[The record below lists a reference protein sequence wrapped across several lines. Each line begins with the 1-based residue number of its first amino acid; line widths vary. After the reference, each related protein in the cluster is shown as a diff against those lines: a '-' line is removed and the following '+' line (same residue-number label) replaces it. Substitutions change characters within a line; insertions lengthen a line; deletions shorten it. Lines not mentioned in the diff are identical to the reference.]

1 MAVFFAFLF
10 FGTENYKTKP
20 QKAFI
25 FVKCLAFR
33 YNKINKGKVEIS
45 LMILTGKNWRLSAS
59 QTVAD
64 ADTLLNVLLKNRGI
78 TEGQSVEQFLADDS
92 GFWHDPF
99 LYNDMKKA
107 VDIINETIDLHGR
120 VLVYGDYDCD
130 GVTATAI
137 LVRYFRSHNADV
149 RYIVPHRSEHGYG
162 LTEKIMDKVVEENP
176 NLVITVDCGV
186 TNLDT
191 VSELKERGIK
201 VIVTDHH
208 NVKDELPDADCVI
221 CAKRA
226 DNTYPFTELCGA
238 GVALKLVEALGK
250 DGRHGLNNNLWRQAI
265 ELAGLATIADL
276 VSVTDEN
283 RTIIKRAFK
292 SMQNPSNTGVRVMN
306 DMLLTTGKSL
316 DETFISFNVVPRI
329 NAAGRLYDSSDALKL
344 FLENNPSEAKLA
356 AQDLT
361 RENDERKEIEAKV
374 FEEARAQ
381 LENPDRPEKW
391 SLTNTCGPVV
401 VYGKNWHQ
409 GVLGIVAG
417 KLAQFYGRSALV
429 FTDDSTEPGCAKGS
443 GRAFGEFDLFN
454 CLEGISD
461 KLVNFGGH
469 KKAAGMLVRKEGMGA
484 FMEALE
490 AEAKRIAEEKGSSG
504 QDDDENSIDVECEL
518 LPSAVNFDAY
528 SEVCKLR
535 PFGIGNARPNFVTR
549 NLVIR
554 ELGTMS
560 DGVHLRLEL
569 TDSTGQYS
577 ISAVGFGM
585 GSYYYLLRAGDIVD
599 ICYTMNEYSYRGETT
614 LSLHLNDIRPEAG
627 KGFMWQK
634 AEIAEKLYSSGLDP
648 VQITKIAPGEDIIP
662 QMVPRDEH
670 FAECYKIINKFAGN
684 SLSTVDCVLLAR
696 LINNNTDADITPF
709 QTKRCLEVF
718 ADCGLLRLR
727 EITPMRLCFNIT
739 PGGAKVKLS
748 DSEVYRKVTDVG
760 QKK

>member
-1 MAVFFAFLF
+1 
-10 FGTENYKTKP
+10 
-20 QKAFI
+20 
-25 FVKCLAFR
+25 
-33 YNKINKGKVEIS
+33 
-45 LMILTGKNWRLSAS
+45 MILTGKNWRLSAS
-59 QTVAD
+59 QKVGD
-64 ADTLLNVLLKNRGI
+64 ADELLDILLKNRGI
-78 TEGQSVEQFLADDS
+78 TEGQSVEQFLSDDI

-99 LYNDMKKA
+99 LYNDMRKA
-107 VDIINETIDLHGR
+107 VDIINDTISSNGR

-130 GVTATAI
+130 GVTATSI
-137 LVRYFRSHNADV
+137 LVRYFRSHNTDV

-162 LTEKIMDKVVEENP
+162 LTEKIMDKVIEEQP

-191 VSELKERGIK
+191 VAELKERGIK

-250 DGRHGLNNNLWRQAI
+250 DGRHGVNNNLWRQAI

-292 SMQNPSNTGVRVMN
+292 SMENPSNVGVKVMN
-306 DMLLTTGKSL
+306 EMLLFAGKTL

-381 LENPDRPEKW
+381 LENPARPEKW

-429 FTDDSTEPGCAKGS
+429 FTDDATEPGCAKGS
-443 GRAFGEFDLFN
+443 GRAFGEFDLFK

-490 AEAKRIAEEKGSSG
+490 AEAAKINAEGSGDSE
-504 QDDDENSIDVECEL
+504 DLDNSIEADCEL
-518 LPSAVNFDAY
+518 EPSAVNFESY
-528 SEVCKLR
+528 NVVCKLR
-535 PFGIGNARPNFVTR
+535 PFGIGNVKPVFVTR

-554 ELGTMS
+554 EIGTMS
-560 DGVHLRLEL
+560 EGAHLRLEL
-569 TDSTGQYS
+569 TDSTGKNTL
-577 ISAVGFGM
+577 SAVGFGM
-585 GSYYYLLRAGDIVD
+585 GSYFNLLRSGDVVD
-599 ICYTMNEYSYRGETT
+599 ICYSMNEYTYRGETT
-614 LSLHLNDIRPEAG
+614 LSLHICDIMTEAG

-634 AEIAEKLYSSGLDP
+634 ADIAEKLYSSGLEP
-648 VQITKIAPGEDIIP
+648 SQISKMAHGEDIIP
-662 QMVPRDEH
+662 QMVPTTEH
-670 FAECYKIINKFAGN
+670 FAECYRIIDKFAGN
-684 SLSTVDCVLLAR
+684 SLSTVDCVLLAK
-696 LINNNTDADITPF
+696 LINNNSDTFITPF

-718 ADCGLLRLR
+718 ADCGLIRLR
-727 EITPMRLCFNIT
+727 EVTPTRLCFNIT
-739 PGGAKVKLS
+739 SGGKRVKLS
-748 DSEVYRKVTDVG
+748 DSEVYRKVTNVG
-760 QKK
+760 QK

>member
-1 MAVFFAFLF
+1 ML
-10 FGTENYKTKP
+10 
-20 QKAFI
+20 
-25 FVKCLAFR
+25 
-33 YNKINKGKVEIS
+33 
-45 LMILTGKNWRLSAS
+45 LTSKNWRIKAEGKVSE
-59 QTVAD
+59 
-64 ADTLLNVLLKNRGI
+64 ADTLLSILLQNRGI
-78 TEGQSVEQFLADDS
+78 GDQQEIEQFLSDDV

-99 LYNDMKKA
+99 LYNDMRKA
-107 VDIINETIDLHGR
+107 VDIINDTIDSHGR

-137 LVRYFRSHNADV
+137 LVRYFRSHNCDV

-162 LTEKIMDKVVEENP
+162 LTEKIMDKVIEEQP

-191 VSELKERGIK
+191 VAELKERGIK

-221 CAKRA
+221 CAKRT
-226 DNTYPFTELCGA
+226 DNAYPFTELCGA
-238 GVALKLVEALGK
+238 GVALKVVEALGK
-250 DGRHGLNNNLWRQAI
+250 DGRHGVNGNLWRQAI

-292 SMQNPSNTGVRVMN
+292 SMDNPSNTGVKVMN
-306 DMLLTTGKSL
+306 EMLLFAGKTL

-344 FLENNPSEAKLA
+344 FLENNPSEAKKA

-374 FEEARAQ
+374 FEEARMQ

-417 KLAQFYGRSALV
+417 KLAQYYGRSALV
-429 FTDDSTEPGCAKGS
+429 FTDDATEPGCAKGS
-443 GRAFGEFDLFN
+443 GRAFGEFDLFK

-469 KKAAGMLVRKEGMGA
+469 KKAAGMLVRKEGMAA

-490 AEAKRIAEEKGSSG
+490 AEAKRISEAGGADASE
-504 QDDDENSIDVECEL
+504 DADNSIEVDCEL
-518 LPSAVNFDAY
+518 DPSAVNFDSY
-528 SEVCKLR
+528 REICRLR
-535 PFGIGNARPNFVTR
+535 PFGIGNSKPNFVTKD
-549 NLVIR
+549 LVIR
-554 ELGTMS
+554 EIGTMS
-560 DGVHLRLEL
+560 DGAHLRVEL
-569 TDSTGQYS
+569 TDSTGRYS
-577 ISAVGFGM
+577 LSAVGFGM
-585 GSYYYLLRAGDIVD
+585 GSYFNLLRSGDKVD
-599 ICYTMNEYSYRGETT
+599 ICYTMNEYTYRGETT
-614 LSLHLNDIRPEAG
+614 LSLHLNDIIPEASE
-627 KGFMWQK
+627 GFMWKK
-634 AEIAEKLYSSGLDP
+634 ADIAEKLYSSGLEP
-648 VQITKIAPGEDIIP
+648 SQISKMAHGEDIIP
-662 QMVPRDEH
+662 QMVPGPEH
-670 FAECYKIINKFAGN
+670 FAECYKIIDKYAGN

-696 LINNNTDADITPF
+696 LINNNSETFITPF

-727 EITPMRLCFNIT
+727 EITPTRLCFNIT
-739 PGGAKVKLS
+739 SSGKRVKLS
-748 DSEVYRKVTDVG
+748 DSEVYRKVTNVG
-760 QKK
+760 QK

>member
-1 MAVFFAFLF
+1 ML
-10 FGTENYKTKP
+10 
-20 QKAFI
+20 
-25 FVKCLAFR
+25 
-33 YNKINKGKVEIS
+33 
-45 LMILTGKNWRLSAS
+45 LTGKNWRLSAS
-59 QTVAD
+59 QAVAD
-64 ADTLLNVLLKNRGI
+64 ADRLLDILLNNRGI
-78 TEGQSVEQFLADDS
+78 TEGQSVEEFLSENDGS
-92 GFWHDPF
+92 WHDPF
-99 LYNDMKKA
+99 LYNDMRKA
-107 VDIINETIDLHGR
+107 VDIINDTIDLHGR

-149 RYIVPHRSEHGYG
+149 RYIVPHRAEHGYG
-162 LTEKIMDKVVEENP
+162 LTEKIMDKVIEEAP
-176 NLVITVDCGV
+176 ELVITVDCGV

-191 VSELKERGIK
+191 VAELKERGIK

-221 CAKRA
+221 CAKRP

-292 SMQNPSNTGVRVMN
+292 SMENPSNVGVKIMN
-306 DMLLTTGKSL
+306 EMLLFPGKSL

-344 FLENNPSEAKLA
+344 FLENNPSEAKRA

-374 FEEARAQ
+374 FDEARAQ
-381 LENPDRPEKW
+381 LENPERPEKW
-391 SLTNTCGPVV
+391 SLTNTSGPVV

-429 FTDDSTEPGCAKGS
+429 FTDDATEPGCAKGS
-443 GRAFGEFDLFN
+443 GRAFGEFDLFK

-490 AEAKRIAEEKGSSG
+490 AEARKLNEESSSG
-504 QDDDENSIDVECEL
+504 SGDDSDNSIDVECEL

-528 SEVCKLR
+528 RQICRLR

-554 ELGTMS
+554 EIATMS
-560 DGVHLRLEL
+560 DGAHLRLEL
-569 TDSTGQYS
+569 TDSTGKYS

-585 GSYYYLLRAGDIVD
+585 GSYYNLLRSGDIVD
-599 ICYTMNEYSYRGETT
+599 ICYTMNEYTYRGETT
-614 LSLHLNDIRPEAG
+614 LSLHLCDIMPEPG

-634 AEIAEKLYSSGLDP
+634 AEIAEKLYSSGLEIE
-648 VQITKIAPGEDIIP
+648 QITKIAPGEDIIP
-662 QMVPRDEH
+662 QMVPTGEH
-670 FAECYKIINKFAGN
+670 FAECYKIIDKYAGN

-696 LINNNTDADITPF
+696 LINNNSDTTITPF

-727 EITPMRLCFNIT
+727 EITPTRLCFNLT
-739 PGGAKVKLS
+739 PGGTKVRLS
-748 DSEVYRKVTDVG
+748 DSEVYRKVTNVG
-760 QKK
+760 KK

>member
-1 MAVFFAFLF
+1 ML
-10 FGTENYKTKP
+10 
-20 QKAFI
+20 
-25 FVKCLAFR
+25 
-33 YNKINKGKVEIS
+33 
-45 LMILTGKNWRLSAS
+45 LTGKNWRLSAS
-59 QTVAD
+59 QVVAD
-64 ADTLLNVLLKNRGI
+64 ADELLDILLDNRGI
-78 TEGQSVEQFLADDS
+78 TEGQSVEQFLSDNDGS
-92 GFWHDPF
+92 WHDPF
-99 LYNDMKKA
+99 LYKDMRKA
-107 VDIINETIDLHGR
+107 VDIINDTIDIKGR

-130 GVTATAI
+130 GVTATSI
-137 LVRYFRSHNADV
+137 LVRYFRSHNVDV
-149 RYIVPHRSEHGYG
+149 RYIVPHRAEHGYG
-162 LTEKIMDKVVEENP
+162 LTEKIMDKVIEEQP
-176 NLVITVDCGV
+176 GLVITVDCGV

-221 CAKRA
+221 CAKRP

-238 GVALKLVEALGK
+238 GVALKVVEALGK
-250 DGRHGLNNNLWRQAI
+250 DGRHGVNNNLWRQAI

-292 SMQNPSNTGVRVMN
+292 SMQNPSNVGVKVMN
-306 DMLLTTGKSL
+306 EMLLTPGKSL

-344 FLENNPSEAKLA
+344 FLENNPSEARRA

-401 VYGKNWHQ
+401 VYGRNWHQ

-429 FTDDSTEPGCAKGS
+429 FTDDATEPGCAKGS
-443 GRAFGEFDLFN
+443 GRAFGEFDLFK

-490 AEAKRIAEEKGSSG
+490 AEAVKLGESGSSDG
-504 QDDDENSIDVECEL
+504 EDLDNSIEADCEL
-518 LPSAVNFDAY
+518 LPSAVNFDSY
-528 SEVCKLR
+528 DEMCKLR
-535 PFGIGNARPNFVTR
+535 PFGIGNVKPVFVTR
-549 NLVIR
+549 GLVIR
-554 ELGTMS
+554 EIGTMS
-560 DGVHLRLEL
+560 EGAHLRLEL
-569 TDSTGQYS
+569 TDNAGKTTL
-577 ISAVGFGM
+577 SAVGFGM
-585 GSYYYLLRAGDIVD
+585 GNYFNLLRSGDIVD
-599 ICYTMNEYSYRGETT
+599 ICYTMNEYTYRGETT
-614 LSLHLNDIRPEAG
+614 LSLHLCDIMTDAG

-634 AEIAEKLYSSGLDP
+634 ADIAEKLYSSGLEP
-648 VQITKIAPGEDIIP
+648 SQISKMAHGEDIIP
-662 QMVPRDEH
+662 QMVPTAQH
-670 FAECYKIINKFAGN
+670 FAECYRIIDKFAGN
-684 SLSTVDCVLLAR
+684 SLSTVDCVLLAK
-696 LINNNTDADITPF
+696 LINNNSDTFITPF

-718 ADCGLLRLR
+718 ADCGLIRLR
-727 EITPMRLCFNIT
+727 EITPTRLCFNIT
-739 PGGAKVKLS
+739 SGGKRVKLS
-748 DSEVYRKVTDVG
+748 DSEVYRKVTNVG
-760 QKK
+760 QK

>member
-1 MAVFFAFLF
+1 ML
-10 FGTENYKTKP
+10 
-20 QKAFI
+20 
-25 FVKCLAFR
+25 
-33 YNKINKGKVEIS
+33 
-45 LMILTGKNWRLSAS
+45 LTSKNWRIKAEGKVSE
-59 QTVAD
+59 
-64 ADTLLNVLLKNRGI
+64 ADTLLSILLQNRGI
-78 TEGQSVEQFLADDS
+78 GDQQEIEQFLSDDV

-99 LYNDMKKA
+99 LYNDMRKA
-107 VDIINETIDLHGR
+107 VDIINEAIDSHGR

-137 LVRYFRSHNADV
+137 LVRYFRSHNCDV

-162 LTEKIMDKVVEENP
+162 LTEKIMDKVIEEQP

-191 VSELKERGIK
+191 VAELKERGIK

-221 CAKRA
+221 CAKRP
-226 DNTYPFTELCGA
+226 DNAYPFTELCGA
-238 GVALKLVEALGK
+238 GVALKVVEALGK
-250 DGRHGLNNNLWRQAI
+250 DGRHGVNGNLWRQAI

-292 SMQNPSNTGVRVMN
+292 SMENPSNTGVKVMN
-306 DMLLTTGKSL
+306 EMLLFAGKTL

-344 FLENNPSEAKLA
+344 FLENNPSEAKKA

-374 FEEARAQ
+374 FEEARMQ

-417 KLAQFYGRSALV
+417 KLAQYYGRSALV
-429 FTDDSTEPGCAKGS
+429 FTDDATEPGCAKGS
-443 GRAFGEFDLFN
+443 GRAFGEFDLFK

-469 KKAAGMLVRKEGMGA
+469 KKAAGMLVRKEGMAA

-490 AEAKRIAEEKGSSG
+490 AEAKRISEAGGADASE
-504 QDDDENSIDVECEL
+504 DADNSIEVDCEL
-518 LPSAVNFDAY
+518 DPSAVNFDSY
-528 SEVCKLR
+528 REICRLR
-535 PFGIGNARPNFVTR
+535 PFGIGNTKPNFVTKD
-549 NLVIR
+549 LVIR
-554 ELGTMS
+554 EIGTMS
-560 DGVHLRLEL
+560 DGAHLRVEL
-569 TDSTGQYS
+569 TDSTGRYS
-577 ISAVGFGM
+577 LSAVGFGM
-585 GSYYYLLRAGDIVD
+585 GSYFNLLRSGDKVD
-599 ICYTMNEYSYRGETT
+599 ICYTMNEYTYRGETT
-614 LSLHLNDIRPEAG
+614 LSLHLNDIIPEASE
-627 KGFMWQK
+627 GFMWKK
-634 AEIAEKLYSSGLDP
+634 ADIAEKLYSSGLEP
-648 VQITKIAPGEDIIP
+648 SQISKMAHGEDIIP
-662 QMVPRDEH
+662 QMVPGPEH
-670 FAECYKIINKFAGN
+670 FAECYKIIDKYAGN

-696 LINNNTDADITPF
+696 LINNNSETFITPF

-727 EITPMRLCFNIT
+727 EITPTRLCFNIT
-739 PGGAKVKLS
+739 SSGKRVKLS
-748 DSEVYRKVTDVG
+748 DSEVYRKVTNVG
-760 QKK
+760 QK

>member
-1 MAVFFAFLF
+1 
-10 FGTENYKTKP
+10 
-20 QKAFI
+20 
-25 FVKCLAFR
+25 
-33 YNKINKGKVEIS
+33 
-45 LMILTGKNWRLSAS
+45 MILTGKNWRLSAP
-59 QTVAD
+59 QAVAD
-64 ADTLLNVLLKNRGI
+64 ADELLDILLKNRGI
-78 TEGQSVEQFLADDS
+78 TEGQSVEQFLSDDI

-107 VDIINETIDLHGR
+107 VDIINDTISMHGR

-130 GVTATAI
+130 GVTATSI
-137 LVRYFRSHNADV
+137 LVRYFRSHNTDV

-162 LTEKIMDKVVEENP
+162 LTEKIMDKVIEEQP

-191 VSELKERGIK
+191 VAELKERGIK

-221 CAKRA
+221 CAKRG

-250 DGRHGLNNNLWRQAI
+250 DGRHGVNNNLWRQAI

-292 SMQNPSNTGVRVMN
+292 SMENPSNVGVKVMN
-306 DMLLTTGKSL
+306 EMLLFAGKTL

-381 LENPDRPEKW
+381 LENPSRPEKW

-429 FTDDSTEPGCAKGS
+429 FTDDATEPGCAKGS
-443 GRAFGEFDLFN
+443 GRAFGEFDLFK

-469 KKAAGMLVRKEGMGA
+469 KKAAGMLVRKEGMAA

-490 AEAKRIAEEKGSSG
+490 AEAAKMNESGSG
-504 QDDDENSIDVECEL
+504 DGEDLDNSIEVDCEL
-518 LPSAVNFDAY
+518 LPQAVNFDSY
-528 SEVCKLR
+528 KEVCRLR
-535 PFGIGNARPNFVTR
+535 PFGIGNVKPNFITKG
-549 NLVIR
+549 LVIR
-554 ELGTMS
+554 EIGTMS
-560 DGVHLRLEL
+560 DGAHLRLEL
-569 TDSTGQYS
+569 TDSTGKYS
-577 ISAVGFGM
+577 LSAVGFGM
-585 GSYYYLLRAGDIVD
+585 GSYSNLLRAGDVVD
-599 ICYTMNEYSYRGETT
+599 ICYTMNEYTYRGDTT
-614 LSLHLNDIRPEAG
+614 LSLHLCDIFAEPG

-634 AEIAEKLYSSGLDP
+634 ADIAEKLYSSGLEP
-648 VQITKIAPGEDIIP
+648 SQISKMAHGEDIIP
-662 QMVPRDEH
+662 QMVPTTEH
-670 FAECYKIINKFAGN
+670 FAECYKIIDKFAGN
-684 SLSTVDCVLLAR
+684 SLSTVDCVLLAK
-696 LINNNTDADITPF
+696 LINNNSDTFITPF

-718 ADCGLLRLR
+718 ADCGLIRLR
-727 EITPMRLCFNIT
+727 EITPTRLCFNIT
-739 PGGAKVKLS
+739 SGGKRVKLS
-748 DSEVYRKVTDVG
+748 DSEVYRKVTNVG
-760 QKK
+760 QK

>member
-1 MAVFFAFLF
+1 
-10 FGTENYKTKP
+10 
-20 QKAFI
+20 
-25 FVKCLAFR
+25 
-33 YNKINKGKVEIS
+33 
-45 LMILTGKNWRLSAS
+45 MILTGKNWRLSAP
-59 QTVAD
+59 QAVAD
-64 ADTLLNVLLKNRGI
+64 ADELLDILLKNRGI
-78 TEGQSVEQFLADDS
+78 TEGQSVEQFLSDDI

-107 VDIINETIDLHGR
+107 VDIINDTISMHGR

-130 GVTATAI
+130 GVTATSI
-137 LVRYFRSHNADV
+137 LVRYFRSHNTDV

-162 LTEKIMDKVVEENP
+162 LTEKIMDKVIEEKP

-191 VSELKERGIK
+191 VAELKERGIK

-250 DGRHGLNNNLWRQAI
+250 DGRHGVNNNLWRQAI

-292 SMQNPSNTGVRVMN
+292 SMENPSNVGVKVMN
-306 DMLLTTGKSL
+306 EMLLFAGKTL

-381 LENPDRPEKW
+381 LENPSRPEKW

-429 FTDDSTEPGCAKGS
+429 FTDDATEPGCAKGS
-443 GRAFGEFDLFN
+443 GRAFGEFDLFK

-469 KKAAGMLVRKEGMGA
+469 KKAAGMLVRKEGMAA

-490 AEAKRIAEEKGSSG
+490 AEAAKMNESG
-504 QDDDENSIDVECEL
+504 NGDGEDLDNSIEVDCEL
-518 LPSAVNFDAY
+518 LPQAVNFDSY
-528 SEVCKLR
+528 KEVCRLR
-535 PFGIGNARPNFVTR
+535 PFGIGNVKPNFITKG
-549 NLVIR
+549 LVIR
-554 ELGTMS
+554 EIGTMS
-560 DGVHLRLEL
+560 DGAHLRLEL
-569 TDSTGQYS
+569 TDSTGKYS
-577 ISAVGFGM
+577 LSAVGFGM
-585 GSYYYLLRAGDIVD
+585 GSYSNLLRAGDVVD
-599 ICYTMNEYSYRGETT
+599 ICYTMNEYTYRGDTT
-614 LSLHLNDIRPEAG
+614 LSLHLCDIFAEPG

-634 AEIAEKLYSSGLDP
+634 ADIAEKLYSSGLEP
-648 VQITKIAPGEDIIP
+648 SQISKMAHGEDIIP
-662 QMVPRDEH
+662 QMVPTTEH
-670 FAECYKIINKFAGN
+670 FAECYKIIDKFAGN
-684 SLSTVDCVLLAR
+684 SLSTVDCVLLAK
-696 LINNNTDADITPF
+696 LINNNSDTFITPF

-718 ADCGLLRLR
+718 ADCGLIRLR
-727 EITPMRLCFNIT
+727 EITPTRLCFNIT
-739 PGGAKVKLS
+739 SGGKRVKLS
-748 DSEVYRKVTDVG
+748 DSEVYRKVTNVG
-760 QKK
+760 QK

>member
-1 MAVFFAFLF
+1 ML
-10 FGTENYKTKP
+10 
-20 QKAFI
+20 
-25 FVKCLAFR
+25 
-33 YNKINKGKVEIS
+33 
-45 LMILTGKNWRLSAS
+45 LTSKNWRIKAEGKVSE
-59 QTVAD
+59 
-64 ADTLLNVLLKNRGI
+64 ADTLLSILLQNRGI
-78 TEGQSVEQFLADDS
+78 GDQQEIEQFLSDDV

-99 LYNDMKKA
+99 LYNDMRKA
-107 VDIINETIDLHGR
+107 VDIINEMIDSHGR

-137 LVRYFRSHNADV
+137 LVRYFRSHNCDV

-162 LTEKIMDKVVEENP
+162 LTEKIMDKVIEEQP

-191 VSELKERGIK
+191 VAELKERGIK

-221 CAKRA
+221 CAKRP
-226 DNTYPFTELCGA
+226 DNAYPFTELCGA
-238 GVALKLVEALGK
+238 GVALKVVEALGK
-250 DGRHGLNNNLWRQAI
+250 DGRHGVNGNLWRQAI

-292 SMQNPSNTGVRVMN
+292 SMENPSNTGVKVMN
-306 DMLLTTGKSL
+306 EMLLFAGKTL

-344 FLENNPSEAKLA
+344 FLENNPSEAKKA

-374 FEEARAQ
+374 FEEARMQ

-417 KLAQFYGRSALV
+417 KLAQYYGRSALV
-429 FTDDSTEPGCAKGS
+429 FTDDATEPGCAKGS
-443 GRAFGEFDLFN
+443 GRAFGEFDLFK

-469 KKAAGMLVRKEGMGA
+469 KKAAGMLVRKEGMAA

-490 AEAKRIAEEKGSSG
+490 AEAKRISEAGGADASE
-504 QDDDENSIDVECEL
+504 DADNSIEVDCEL
-518 LPSAVNFDAY
+518 APSAVNFDSY
-528 SEVCKLR
+528 REICRLR
-535 PFGIGNARPNFVTR
+535 PFGIGNSKPNFVTKD
-549 NLVIR
+549 LVIR
-554 ELGTMS
+554 EIGTMS
-560 DGVHLRLEL
+560 DGAHLRVEL
-569 TDSTGQYS
+569 TDSTGRYS
-577 ISAVGFGM
+577 LSAVGFGM
-585 GSYYYLLRAGDIVD
+585 GSYFNLLRSGDKVD
-599 ICYTMNEYSYRGETT
+599 ICYTMNEYTYRGETT
-614 LSLHLNDIRPEAG
+614 LSLHLNDIIPEPSE
-627 KGFMWQK
+627 GFMWKK
-634 AEIAEKLYSSGLDP
+634 ADIAEKLYSSGLEP
-648 VQITKIAPGEDIIP
+648 SQISKMAHGEAIIP
-662 QMVPRDEH
+662 QMVPGPEH
-670 FAECYKIINKFAGN
+670 FAECYKIIDKYAGN

-696 LINNNTDADITPF
+696 LINNNSETFITPF

-727 EITPMRLCFNIT
+727 EITPTRLCFNIT
-739 PGGAKVKLS
+739 SSGKRVKLS
-748 DSEVYRKVTDVG
+748 DSEVYRKVTNVG
-760 QKK
+760 QK

>member
-1 MAVFFAFLF
+1 ML
-10 FGTENYKTKP
+10 
-20 QKAFI
+20 
-25 FVKCLAFR
+25 
-33 YNKINKGKVEIS
+33 
-45 LMILTGKNWRLSAS
+45 LTSKNWRIKAEGKVSE
-59 QTVAD
+59 
-64 ADTLLNVLLKNRGI
+64 ADTLLSILLQNRGI
-78 TEGQSVEQFLADDS
+78 GDPQEIEQFLSDDV

-99 LYNDMKKA
+99 LYNDMRKA
-107 VDIINETIDLHGR
+107 VDIINDIIDSHGR

-137 LVRYFRSHNADV
+137 LVRYFRSHNCDV

-162 LTEKIMDKVVEENP
+162 LTEKIMDKVIEEQP

-191 VSELKERGIK
+191 VAELKERGIK

-221 CAKRA
+221 CAKRP

-238 GVALKLVEALGK
+238 GVALKVVEALGK
-250 DGRHGLNNNLWRQAI
+250 DGRHGVNGNLWRQAI

-292 SMQNPSNTGVRVMN
+292 SMENPSNTGVKVMN
-306 DMLLTTGKSL
+306 DMLLFAGKTL

-344 FLENNPSEAKLA
+344 FLENNPSEAKKA

-374 FEEARAQ
+374 FEEARMQ

-417 KLAQFYGRSALV
+417 KLAQYYGRSALV
-429 FTDDSTEPGCAKGS
+429 FTDDATEPGCAKGS
-443 GRAFGEFDLFN
+443 GRAFGEFDLFK

-490 AEAKRIAEEKGSSG
+490 DEAKRISEAGGADASE
-504 QDDDENSIDVECEL
+504 DADNSIEVECEL
-518 LPSAVNFDAY
+518 VPSAVNFDSY
-528 SEVCKLR
+528 REICRLR
-535 PFGIGNARPNFVTR
+535 PFGIGNTKPNFVTKD
-549 NLVIR
+549 LVIR
-554 ELGTMS
+554 EIGTMS
-560 DGVHLRLEL
+560 DGAHLRVEL
-569 TDSTGQYS
+569 TDSTGKNS
-577 ISAVGFGM
+577 LSAVGFGM
-585 GSYYYLLRAGDIVD
+585 GSYFNLLRSGDKVD
-599 ICYTMNEYSYRGETT
+599 ICYTMNEYTYRGETT
-614 LSLHLNDIRPEAG
+614 LSLHLNDIIPEPSE
-627 KGFMWQK
+627 GFMWKK
-634 AEIAEKLYSSGLDP
+634 ADIAEKLYSSGLEP
-648 VQITKIAPGEDIIP
+648 SQISKMAHGEDIIP
-662 QMVPRDEH
+662 QMVPGPEH
-670 FAECYKIINKFAGN
+670 FAECYKIIDKYAGN

-696 LINNNTDADITPF
+696 LINNNSETFITPF

-727 EITPMRLCFNIT
+727 EITPTRLCFNIT
-739 PGGAKVKLS
+739 SGGKRVKLS
-748 DSEVYRKVTDVG
+748 DSEVYRKVTNVG
-760 QKK
+760 QK

>member
-1 MAVFFAFLF
+1 
-10 FGTENYKTKP
+10 
-20 QKAFI
+20 
-25 FVKCLAFR
+25 
-33 YNKINKGKVEIS
+33 
-45 LMILTGKNWRLSAS
+45 MILTGKNWRLSAP
-59 QTVAD
+59 QAVAD
-64 ADTLLNVLLKNRGI
+64 ADELLDILLKNRGI
-78 TEGQSVEQFLADDS
+78 TEGQSVEQFLSDDI

-107 VDIINETIDLHGR
+107 VDIINDTISMHGR

-130 GVTATAI
+130 GVTATSI
-137 LVRYFRSHNADV
+137 LVRYFRSHNTDV

-162 LTEKIMDKVVEENP
+162 LTEKIMDKVIEEQP

-191 VSELKERGIK
+191 VAELKERGIK

-250 DGRHGLNNNLWRQAI
+250 DGRHGVNNNLWRQAI

-292 SMQNPSNTGVRVMN
+292 SMENPSNVGVKVMN
-306 DMLLTTGKSL
+306 EMLLFAGKTL

-381 LENPDRPEKW
+381 LENPSRPEKW

-429 FTDDSTEPGCAKGS
+429 FTDDATEPGCAKGS
-443 GRAFGEFDLFN
+443 GRAFGEFDLFK

-469 KKAAGMLVRKEGMGA
+469 KKAAGMLVRKEGMAA

-490 AEAKRIAEEKGSSG
+490 DEAAKMNESGS
-504 QDDDENSIDVECEL
+504 DDGEDLDNSIEVDCEL
-518 LPSAVNFDAY
+518 LPQAVNFDSY
-528 SEVCKLR
+528 REVCRLR
-535 PFGIGNARPNFVTR
+535 PFGIGNVKPNFITKG
-549 NLVIR
+549 LVIR
-554 ELGTMS
+554 EIGTMS
-560 DGVHLRLEL
+560 DGAHLRLEL
-569 TDSTGQYS
+569 TDSTGKYS
-577 ISAVGFGM
+577 LSAVGFGM
-585 GSYYYLLRAGDIVD
+585 GSYSNLLRAGDVVD
-599 ICYTMNEYSYRGETT
+599 ICYTMNEYTYRGDTT
-614 LSLHLNDIRPEAG
+614 LSLHLCDIYAEPG

-634 AEIAEKLYSSGLDP
+634 ADIAEKLYSSGLEP
-648 VQITKIAPGEDIIP
+648 SQISKMAHGEDIIP
-662 QMVPRDEH
+662 QMVPTTEH
-670 FAECYKIINKFAGN
+670 FAECYKIIDKFAGN
-684 SLSTVDCVLLAR
+684 SLSTVDCVLLAK
-696 LINNNTDADITPF
+696 LINNNSDTFITPF

-718 ADCGLLRLR
+718 ADCGLIRLR
-727 EITPMRLCFNIT
+727 EITPTRLCFNIT
-739 PGGAKVKLS
+739 SGGKRVKLS
-748 DSEVYRKVTDVG
+748 DSEVYRKVTNVG
-760 QKK
+760 QK

>member
-1 MAVFFAFLF
+1 ML
-10 FGTENYKTKP
+10 
-20 QKAFI
+20 
-25 FVKCLAFR
+25 
-33 YNKINKGKVEIS
+33 
-45 LMILTGKNWRLSAS
+45 LTSKNWRIKAEGKVSE
-59 QTVAD
+59 
-64 ADTLLNVLLKNRGI
+64 ADTLLSILLQNRGI
-78 TEGQSVEQFLADDS
+78 GDQQEIEQFLSDDV

-99 LYNDMKKA
+99 LYNDMRKA
-107 VDIINETIDLHGR
+107 VDIINDTIDSHGR

-137 LVRYFRSHNADV
+137 LVRYFRSHNCDV

-162 LTEKIMDKVVEENP
+162 LTEKIMDKVIEEQP

-191 VSELKERGIK
+191 VAELKERGIK

-221 CAKRA
+221 CAKRP
-226 DNTYPFTELCGA
+226 DNAYPFTELCGA
-238 GVALKLVEALGK
+238 GVALKVVEALGK
-250 DGRHGLNNNLWRQAI
+250 DGRHGVNGNLWRQAI

-292 SMQNPSNTGVRVMN
+292 SMDNPSNTGVKVMN
-306 DMLLTTGKSL
+306 EMLLFAGKTL

-344 FLENNPSEAKLA
+344 FLENNPSEAKKA

-374 FEEARAQ
+374 FEEARMQ

-417 KLAQFYGRSALV
+417 KLAQYYGRSALV
-429 FTDDSTEPGCAKGS
+429 FTDDATEPGCAKGS
-443 GRAFGEFDLFN
+443 GRAFGEFDLFK

-469 KKAAGMLVRKEGMGA
+469 KKAAGMLVRKEGMAA

-490 AEAKRIAEEKGSSG
+490 AEAKRISEAGGADASE
-504 QDDDENSIDVECEL
+504 DADNSIEVDCEL
-518 LPSAVNFDAY
+518 DPSAVNFDSY
-528 SEVCKLR
+528 REICRLR
-535 PFGIGNARPNFVTR
+535 PFGIGNSKPNFVTKD
-549 NLVIR
+549 LVIR
-554 ELGTMS
+554 EIGTMS
-560 DGVHLRLEL
+560 DGAHLRVEL
-569 TDSTGQYS
+569 TDSTGRYS
-577 ISAVGFGM
+577 LSAVGFGM
-585 GSYYYLLRAGDIVD
+585 GSYFNLLRSGDKVD
-599 ICYTMNEYSYRGETT
+599 ICYTMNEYTYRGETT
-614 LSLHLNDIRPEAG
+614 LSLHLNDIIPEASE
-627 KGFMWQK
+627 GFMWKK
-634 AEIAEKLYSSGLDP
+634 ADIAEKLYSSGLEP
-648 VQITKIAPGEDIIP
+648 SQISKMAHGEDIIP
-662 QMVPRDEH
+662 QMVPGPEH
-670 FAECYKIINKFAGN
+670 FAECYKIIDKYAGN

-696 LINNNTDADITPF
+696 LINNNSETFITPF

-727 EITPMRLCFNIT
+727 EITPTRLCFNIT
-739 PGGAKVKLS
+739 SSGKRVKLS
-748 DSEVYRKVTDVG
+748 DSEVYRKVTNVG
-760 QKK
+760 QK

>member
-1 MAVFFAFLF
+1 ML
-10 FGTENYKTKP
+10 
-20 QKAFI
+20 
-25 FVKCLAFR
+25 
-33 YNKINKGKVEIS
+33 
-45 LMILTGKNWRLSAS
+45 LTGKNWRIK
-59 QTVAD
+59 AD
-64 ADTLLNVLLKNRGI
+64 GQVSEADTLLSILLKNRGI
-78 TEGQSVEQFLADDS
+78 ADPQEIEQFLSDDI

-99 LYNDMKKA
+99 LYNDMRKA
-107 VDIINETIDLHGR
+107 VDIINDTISSHGR
-120 VLVYGDYDCD
+120 ILVYGDYDCD
-130 GVTATAI
+130 GVTATSI

-162 LTEKIMDKVVEENP
+162 LTEKIMDKVIEEQP
-176 NLVITVDCGV
+176 DLVITVDCGV

-221 CAKRA
+221 CAKRP

-238 GVALKLVEALGK
+238 GVALKVVEALGK
-250 DGRHGLNNNLWRQAI
+250 DGRHGVNNNLWRQAI

-292 SMQNPSNTGVRVMN
+292 SMENPSNVGVKVMN
-306 DMLLTTGKSL
+306 DMLLFAGKTL

-381 LENPDRPEKW
+381 LENPARPEKW

-429 FTDDSTEPGCAKGS
+429 FTDDATEPGCAKGS
-443 GRAFGEFDLFN
+443 GRAFGEFDLFK

-490 AEAKRIAEEKGSSG
+490 AEAVKLGESGSSDG
-504 QDDDENSIDVECEL
+504 EDLDNSIEADCEL
-518 LPSAVNFDAY
+518 LPSAVNFDSY
-528 SEVCKLR
+528 DEVCKLR
-535 PFGIGNARPNFVTR
+535 PFGIGNIKPVFVTR
-549 NLVIR
+549 GLVIR
-554 ELGTMS
+554 EIGTMS
-560 DGVHLRLEL
+560 EGAHLRLEL
-569 TDSTGQYS
+569 TDSTGKNTL
-577 ISAVGFGM
+577 SAVGFGM
-585 GSYYYLLRAGDIVD
+585 GSYFNLLRSGDVVD
-599 ICYTMNEYSYRGETT
+599 ICYTMNEYTYRGETT
-614 LSLHLNDIRPEAG
+614 LSLHLCDIMTDAG

-634 AEIAEKLYSSGLDP
+634 ADIAEKLYSSGLEP
-648 VQITKIAPGEDIIP
+648 SQISKMAHGEDIIP
-662 QMVPRDEH
+662 QMVPSAEH
-670 FAECYKIINKFAGN
+670 FAECYRIIDKFAGN
-684 SLSTVDCVLLAR
+684 SLSTVDCVLLAK
-696 LINNNTDADITPF
+696 LINNNSDTFITPF

-718 ADCGLLRLR
+718 ADCGLIRLR
-727 EITPMRLCFNIT
+727 EITPTRLCFNIT
-739 PGGAKVKLS
+739 SGGKRVKLS
-748 DSEVYRKVTDVG
+748 DSEVYRKVTNVG
-760 QKK
+760 QK

>member
-1 MAVFFAFLF
+1 
-10 FGTENYKTKP
+10 
-20 QKAFI
+20 
-25 FVKCLAFR
+25 
-33 YNKINKGKVEIS
+33 
-45 LMILTGKNWRLSAS
+45 MILTGKNWRLSAP
-59 QTVAD
+59 QAVAD
-64 ADTLLNVLLKNRGI
+64 ADELLDILLNNRGI
-78 TEGQSVEQFLADDS
+78 TEGQSVEQFLSDDI

-107 VDIINETIDLHGR
+107 VDIINDTISMHGR

-130 GVTATAI
+130 GVTATSI
-137 LVRYFRSHNADV
+137 LVRYFRSHNTDV

-162 LTEKIMDKVVEENP
+162 LTEKIMDKVIEEQP

-191 VSELKERGIK
+191 VAELKERGIK

-250 DGRHGLNNNLWRQAI
+250 DGRHGVNNNLWRQAI

-292 SMQNPSNTGVRVMN
+292 SMENPSNVGVKVMN
-306 DMLLTTGKSL
+306 EMLLFAGKTL

-381 LENPDRPEKW
+381 LENPSRPEKW

-429 FTDDSTEPGCAKGS
+429 FTDDATEPGCAKGS
-443 GRAFGEFDLFN
+443 GRAFGEFDLFK

-469 KKAAGMLVRKEGMGA
+469 KKAAGMLVRKEGMAA

-490 AEAKRIAEEKGSSG
+490 AEAAKMNESGSG
-504 QDDDENSIDVECEL
+504 DGEDLDNSIEVDCEL
-518 LPSAVNFDAY
+518 LPQAVNFDSY
-528 SEVCKLR
+528 KEVCRLR
-535 PFGIGNARPNFVTR
+535 PFGIGNVKPNFITKG
-549 NLVIR
+549 LVIR
-554 ELGTMS
+554 EIGTMS
-560 DGVHLRLEL
+560 DGAHLRLEL
-569 TDSTGQYS
+569 TDSTGKYS
-577 ISAVGFGM
+577 LSAVGFGM
-585 GSYYYLLRAGDIVD
+585 GSYSNLLRAGDVVD
-599 ICYTMNEYSYRGETT
+599 ICYTMNEYTYRGDTT
-614 LSLHLNDIRPEAG
+614 LSLHLCDIFAEPG

-634 AEIAEKLYSSGLDP
+634 ADIAEKLYSSGLEP
-648 VQITKIAPGEDIIP
+648 SQISKMAHGEDIIP
-662 QMVPRDEH
+662 QMVPTTEH
-670 FAECYKIINKFAGN
+670 FAECYKIIDKFAGN
-684 SLSTVDCVLLAR
+684 SLSTVDCVLLAK
-696 LINNNTDADITPF
+696 LINNNSDTFITPF

-718 ADCGLLRLR
+718 ADCGLIRLR
-727 EITPMRLCFNIT
+727 EITPTRLCFNIT
-739 PGGAKVKLS
+739 SGGKRVKLS
-748 DSEVYRKVTDVG
+748 DSEVYRKVTNVG
-760 QKK
+760 QK

>member
-1 MAVFFAFLF
+1 ML
-10 FGTENYKTKP
+10 
-20 QKAFI
+20 
-25 FVKCLAFR
+25 
-33 YNKINKGKVEIS
+33 
-45 LMILTGKNWRLSAS
+45 LTSKNWRIKAEGKVSE
-59 QTVAD
+59 
-64 ADTLLNVLLKNRGI
+64 ADTLLSILLQNRGI
-78 TEGQSVEQFLADDS
+78 GDQQEIEQFLSDDV

-99 LYNDMKKA
+99 LYNDMRKA
-107 VDIINETIDLHGR
+107 VDIINEAIDSHGR

-137 LVRYFRSHNADV
+137 LVRYFRSHNCDV

-162 LTEKIMDKVVEENP
+162 LTEKIMDKVIEEQP

-191 VSELKERGIK
+191 VAELKERGIK

-221 CAKRA
+221 CAKRP
-226 DNTYPFTELCGA
+226 DNAYPFTELCGA
-238 GVALKLVEALGK
+238 GVALKVVEALGK
-250 DGRHGLNNNLWRQAI
+250 DGRHGVNGNLWRQAI

-292 SMQNPSNTGVRVMN
+292 SMENPSNTGVKVMN
-306 DMLLTTGKSL
+306 EMLLFAGKTL

-344 FLENNPSEAKLA
+344 FLENNPSEAKKA

-374 FEEARAQ
+374 FEEARMQ

-417 KLAQFYGRSALV
+417 KLAQYYGRSALV
-429 FTDDSTEPGCAKGS
+429 FTDDATEPGCAKGS
-443 GRAFGEFDLFN
+443 GRAFGEFDLFK

-469 KKAAGMLVRKEGMGA
+469 KKAAGMLVRKEGMAA

-490 AEAKRIAEEKGSSG
+490 AEAKRISEAGGADASE
-504 QDDDENSIDVECEL
+504 DADNSIEVDCEL
-518 LPSAVNFDAY
+518 DPSAVNFDSY
-528 SEVCKLR
+528 REICRLR
-535 PFGIGNARPNFVTR
+535 PFGIGNSKPNFVTKD
-549 NLVIR
+549 LVIR
-554 ELGTMS
+554 EIGTMS
-560 DGVHLRLEL
+560 DGAHLRVEL
-569 TDSTGQYS
+569 TDSTGRYS
-577 ISAVGFGM
+577 LSAVGFGM
-585 GSYYYLLRAGDIVD
+585 GSYFNLLRSGDKVD
-599 ICYTMNEYSYRGETT
+599 ICYTMNEYTYRGETT
-614 LSLHLNDIRPEAG
+614 LSLHLNDIIPEPSE
-627 KGFMWQK
+627 GFMWKK
-634 AEIAEKLYSSGLDP
+634 ADIAEKLYSSGLEP
-648 VQITKIAPGEDIIP
+648 SQISKMAHGEAIIP
-662 QMVPRDEH
+662 QMVPGPEH
-670 FAECYKIINKFAGN
+670 FAECYKIIDKYAGN

-696 LINNNTDADITPF
+696 LINNNSETFITPF

-727 EITPMRLCFNIT
+727 EITPTRLCFNIT
-739 PGGAKVKLS
+739 SGGKRVKLS
-748 DSEVYRKVTDVG
+748 DSEVYRKVTNVG
-760 QKK
+760 QK

>member
-1 MAVFFAFLF
+1 ML
-10 FGTENYKTKP
+10 
-20 QKAFI
+20 
-25 FVKCLAFR
+25 
-33 YNKINKGKVEIS
+33 
-45 LMILTGKNWRLSAS
+45 LTSKNWRIKAEGKVSE
-59 QTVAD
+59 
-64 ADTLLNVLLKNRGI
+64 ADTLLSILLQNRGI
-78 TEGQSVEQFLADDS
+78 GDPQEIEQFLSDDV

-99 LYNDMKKA
+99 LYNDMRKA
-107 VDIINETIDLHGR
+107 VDIINDIIDSHGR

-137 LVRYFRSHNADV
+137 LVRYFRSHNCDV

-162 LTEKIMDKVVEENP
+162 LTEKIMDKVIEEQP

-191 VSELKERGIK
+191 VAELKERGIK

-221 CAKRA
+221 CAKRP

-238 GVALKLVEALGK
+238 GVALKVVEALGK
-250 DGRHGLNNNLWRQAI
+250 DGRHGVNGNLWRQAI

-292 SMQNPSNTGVRVMN
+292 SMENPSNTGVKVMN
-306 DMLLTTGKSL
+306 DMLLFAGKTL

-344 FLENNPSEAKLA
+344 FLENNPSEAKKA

-374 FEEARAQ
+374 FEEARMQ

-417 KLAQFYGRSALV
+417 KLAQYYGRSALV
-429 FTDDSTEPGCAKGS
+429 FTDDATEPGCAKGS
-443 GRAFGEFDLFN
+443 GRAFGEFDLFK

-490 AEAKRIAEEKGSSG
+490 DEAKRISEAGGADASE
-504 QDDDENSIDVECEL
+504 DADNSIEVECEL
-518 LPSAVNFDAY
+518 VPSAVNFDSY
-528 SEVCKLR
+528 REICRLR
-535 PFGIGNARPNFVTR
+535 PFGIGNTKPNFVTKD
-549 NLVIR
+549 LVIEQTTDYPWDGR
-554 ELGTMS
+554 ISIDIKKVKRLGTVVLHIPSWAESYTLHVNGEQVDNTKITRKWKKGDRIELVLSMTP
-560 DGVHLRLEL
+560 RLVEANPL
-569 TDSTGQYS
+569 VEEAKNQVAVMRGPIVYCLEGQ
-577 ISAVGFGM
+577 
-585 GSYYYLLRAGDIVD
+585 DIEPTANGKQPKAR
-599 ICYTMNEYSYRGETT
+599 I
-614 LSLHLNDIRPEAG
+614 NDIAIPADIRLTEKKITLAG
-627 KGFMWQK
+627 HEMIALEGDAIVTNNRAWDNQTLYRTMKPIAKQK
-634 AEIAEKLYSSGLDP
+634 VRI
-648 VQITKIAPGEDIIP
+648 
-662 QMVPRDEH
+662 
-670 FAECYKIINKFAGN
+670 
-684 SLSTVDCVLLAR
+684 R
-696 LINNNTDADITPF
+696 LIPYYAWDNRGIDDMS
-709 QTKRCLEVF
+709 LW
-718 ADCGLLRLR
+718 LLVS
-727 EITPMRLCFNIT
+727 
-739 PGGAKVKLS
+739 K
-748 DSEVYRKVTDVG
+748 
-760 QKK
+760 

>member
-1 MAVFFAFLF
+1 ML
-10 FGTENYKTKP
+10 
-20 QKAFI
+20 
-25 FVKCLAFR
+25 
-33 YNKINKGKVEIS
+33 
-45 LMILTGKNWRLSAS
+45 LTGKNWRLSAS
-59 QTVAD
+59 QAVAD
-64 ADTLLNVLLKNRGI
+64 ADRLLDILLNNRGI
-78 TEGQSVEQFLADDS
+78 TEGQSVEEFLSENDGS
-92 GFWHDPF
+92 WHDPF
-99 LYNDMKKA
+99 LYNDMRKA
-107 VDIINETIDLHGR
+107 VDIINDTIDLHGR

-149 RYIVPHRSEHGYG
+149 RYIVPHRAEHGYG
-162 LTEKIMDKVVEENP
+162 LTEKIMDKVIEEAP
-176 NLVITVDCGV
+176 ELVITVDCGV

-191 VSELKERGIK
+191 VAELKERGIK

-221 CAKRA
+221 CAKRP

-292 SMQNPSNTGVRVMN
+292 SMENPSNVGVKIMN
-306 DMLLTTGKSL
+306 EMLLFPGKSL

-344 FLENNPSEAKLA
+344 FLENNPSEAKRA

-374 FEEARAQ
+374 FDEARAQ
-381 LENPDRPEKW
+381 LENPERPEKW
-391 SLTNTCGPVV
+391 SLTNTSGPVV

-429 FTDDSTEPGCAKGS
+429 FTDDATEPGCAKGS
-443 GRAFGEFDLFN
+443 GRAFGEFDLFK

-490 AEAKRIAEEKGSSG
+490 AEARKLNEESSSG
-504 QDDDENSIDVECEL
+504 SGDDSDNSIDVECEL

-528 SEVCKLR
+528 RQICRLR

-554 ELGTMS
+554 EIATMS
-560 DGVHLRLEL
+560 DGAHLRLEL
-569 TDSTGQYS
+569 TDSTGKYS

-585 GSYYYLLRAGDIVD
+585 GSYYNLLRSGDIVD
-599 ICYTMNEYSYRGETT
+599 ICYTMNEYTYRGETT
-614 LSLHLNDIRPEAG
+614 LSLHLCDIMPEPG

-634 AEIAEKLYSSGLDP
+634 AEIAEKLYSSGLEIE
-648 VQITKIAPGEDIIP
+648 QITKIAPGEDIIP
-662 QMVPRDEH
+662 QMVPTGEH
-670 FAECYKIINKFAGN
+670 FAECYKIIDKYAGN

-696 LINNNTDADITPF
+696 LINNNSETTITPF

-727 EITPMRLCFNIT
+727 EITPTRLCFNLT
-739 PGGAKVKLS
+739 PGGTKVRLS
-748 DSEVYRKVTDVG
+748 DSEVYRKVTNVG
-760 QKK
+760 KK